1 MAVKKKSK
9 PEGSDKKS
17 KIKKK
22 PPTLEE
28 QEALL
33 ELDLPDEMSEPAGN
47 IEDYNMMIFG
57 PKGIGKTSLA
67 SRFNNS
73 LTMAFEPGGKALRTF
88 QRAVPSWMHFR
99 KYIQLL
105 NEEPGKFTTVVID
118 TAQIAYNRCMDYA
131 CQEAGIKHPGDEGY
145 GKGWKRVAQEF
156 ERQFNTLMSMGMG
169 IIAVAHDRDD
179 EVETKSGRKFNKMI
193 PALTGQCD
201 EYFSGPIDIVGYYHY
216 DGEQRWLQ
224 IRGSDY
230 ITAKCRLEENFIAKD
245 GQPVFKIPMGNTPD
259 EAYSNLTKAFNNE
272 QDESYIPEDLKVSGK
287 SSKVKSAK
295 GKKPKKKKR
304 AK

>member
-1 MAVKKKSK
+1 MAVKKKSSPK
-9 PEGSDKKS
+9 DTDKKS

-22 PPTLEE
+22 PPTLQEKEE
-28 QEALL
+28 LL
-33 ELDLPDEMSEPAGN
+33 NLDLPDEMSEPATN

-73 LTMAFEPGGKALRTF
+73 LTMAFEPGGKALRTY
-88 QRAVPSWMHFR
+88 QRAVPNWIHFR
-99 KYIQLL
+99 KYIAMLS
-105 NEEPGKFTTVVID
+105 EDPGKFTTVVID

-131 CQEAGIKHPGDEGY
+131 CEEAGISHPSEGAY
-145 GKGWKRVAQEF
+145 GAGWKRVAQEF
-156 ERQFNTLMSMGMG
+156 ERQMNSLMSIGMG
-169 IIAVAHDRDD
+169 IVAVAHDKDD

-201 EYFSGPIDIVGYYHY
+201 EYFSGPIDVVGYYHY

-230 ITAKCRLEENFIAKD
+230 VTAKCRLEENFIAKD
-245 GQPVFKIPMGNTPD
+245 GQPVFKIPMGTTPD
-259 EAYSNLTKAFNNE
+259 EAYSNLVRAFNNKQE
-272 QDESYIPEDLKVSGK
+272 DSYIPDAIKT
-287 SSKVKSAK
+287 KVKAAE
-295 GKKPKKKKR
+295 GRRPKKKKR
-304 AK
+304 AR

>member
-1 MAVKKKSK
+1 MAVKKKSA
-9 PEGSDKKS
+9 PDVAEKKS
-17 KIKKK
+17 LKKK
-22 PPTLEE
+22 RPPTLEE
-28 QEALL
+28 QEAMLDL
-33 ELDLPDEMSEPAGN
+33 ELPDEMSEPADR
-47 IEDYNMMIFG
+47 IEDYNMMIYG

-67 SRFNNS
+67 ARFDKS

-88 QRAVPSWMHFR
+88 QRAVPNWLHFR
-99 KYIQLL
+99 KYISLL
-105 NEEPGKFTTVVID
+105 DGNSKFRTVVVD

-131 CQEAGIKHPGDEGY
+131 CEQAGIKHPGDEGY

-169 IIAVAHDRDD
+169 IIAVAHDKDD
-179 EVETKSGRKFNKMI
+179 EVETKSGRKFNKMV

-216 DGEQRWLQ
+216 DGEQRWMQ

-230 ITAKCRLEENFIAKD
+230 VTAKCRLEENFIAKD

-259 EAYSNLTKAFNNE
+259 EAYENLVKAFNNE
-272 QDESYIPEDLKVSGK
+272 QEESYIPEDLKVGGK
-287 SSKVKSAK
+287 KAVVKKSAK
-295 GKKPKKKKR
+295 KSAKKKKR